1 MPVSYVSDI
10 IKSNPFIQPFDI
22 NLMAKVNGYLQSQFY
37 KNANKLENQIGQL
50 NNADVANE
58 EQRNYLKSKVNNL
71 VLQIDNMGAMNYAD
85 INVSNTLDNY
95 ATGIYTDENVIRG
108 ISSTKMIRAL
118 QSNYQQM
125 KSNPKTMKYYNIGN
139 EAYDNR
145 AVNDY
150 INGGFYAEYNG
161 KTTPALYNGNP
172 WTRLKDAIKQVMP
185 DVTVE
190 FTDAGN
196 PFFIEQRYNKRV
208 DADKVYAAIQ
218 GSIDPDLINQIH
230 IDSWYTMQG
239 LSPDKTKQLYVES
252 VDNKR
257 KQLQGLHDYYT
268 NLATISPEGTLRKK
282 YESDVEDIN
291 TRIKELDVD
300 NTEYNID
307 KKIQTPEGLEEV
319 WAKVYRDGLF
329 DNVIKAM
336 TYNDESGSKL
346 IINQQSIWQAKQL
359 MAASKLAKEK
369 AETDVLQGLGELGYN
384 TQTEEQTKAQNVTL
398 GTYTAKNTELEKENT
413 NEIRE
418 WITELASTDPTYR
431 SLLGSQKQLS
441 GISSQAPVTF
451 SPIVLD
457 AVSALDGKSE
467 TLSLKDLAL
476 AGNIASPSSG
486 GSYSHGPTV
495 EELEKLGINKQQQ
508 EFFQKTSFLIDAAST
523 GKISQERLNDMRF
536 DKKQFISLVNNVRF
550 RNMAVAANSKYVN
563 TVLSQATDNLNLTK
577 EEKAKYKQYLV
588 DISSGVT
595 APYMKVGQGSVQS
608 SPLLMGIGG
617 HGEEYTELT
626 ELGKEIDNIGKKLG
640 ETMGGRS
647 YKIDKE
653 IQKILDNDENR
664 LNYYGSIIANNDAL
678 KKVGI
683 DIGKWVGN
691 SGNPNR
697 PEDLGSVE
705 NIIPTD
711 VRRDETTNQWVIH
724 YQYRD
729 KNNKTQFSN
738 SKTSYVVPPALVAK
752 LGLADRLP
760 HPELEDIL
768 KYQVDTTPLYVYNPV
783 IPNGVFKFDIVR
795 TGNSRNPKSVNL
807 RIYNDDGK
815 VTILKQGY
823 GGRNFR
829 SANEAYSFMENM
841 IKPEIFSAEFNNS
854 REDFFTRIN
863 KPIQ

>member
-50 NNADVANE
+50 SNADVAND

-161 KTTPALYNGNP
+161 KTTPTLYNGNP

-268 NLATISPEGTLRKK
+268 NLATISPEGTLRKQ

-384 TQTEEQTKAQNVTL
+384 TQTEEQAKAQNVTL

-457 AVSALDGKSE
+457 KVSSLDGDSA
-467 TLSLKDLAL
+467 TLSFKDILL
-476 AGNIASPSSG
+476 AGNLPVQNKD
-486 GSYSHGPTV
+486 GSYSHGVTP

-508 EFFQKTSFLIDAAST
+508 EFFQKTTFLVDAAAT
-523 GKISQERLNDMRF
+523 GKISQERLDDMRF
-536 DKKQFISLVNNVRF
+536 NKKEFVSLVNNVKF
-550 RNMAVAANSKYVN
+550 RNMAIDANKGYINS
-563 TVLSQATDNLNLTK
+563 VLSQVVDSKDLTK
-577 EEKAKYKQYLV
+577 EEKAKYKQYLL
-588 DISSGVT
+588 DKENGIT
-595 APYMKVGQGSVQS
+595 APYIKVTNGSVES
-608 SPLLMGIGG
+608 SPLMMGAGG
-617 HGEEYTELT
+617 HGKEYT
-626 ELGKEIDNIGKKLG
+626 GYSKLG
-640 ETMGGRS
+640 E
-647 YKIDKE
+647 E
-653 IQKILDNDENR
+653 IQNIIKKVGATGKEVQEILDNDENR
-664 LNYYGSIIANNDAL
+664 LNYYGAIIGSNDAL
-678 KKVGI
+678 KKAGI
-683 DIGKWVGN
+683 DLTKWVGN

-697 PEDLGSVE
+697 PEDIGSIA

-711 VRRDETTNQWVIH
+711 VRRNENTNQWVIH
-724 YQYRD
+724 YQYTDRNG
-729 KNNKTQFSN
+729 KIKFSDN
-738 SKTSYVVPPALVAK
+738 KTSYVVSPALATT
-752 LGLADRLP
+752 LGLADKLP
-760 HPELEDIL
+760 HPELEDVL
-768 KYQVDTTPLYVYNPV
+768 KYKIDTGPLYMYNDF

-795 TGNSRNPKSVNL
+795 TGNDRNPKSVNL
-807 RIYNDDGK
+807 RIYNDDGN

-823 GGRNFR
+823 GGKNFR
-829 SANEAYSFMENM
+829 SANEAYSFMESM
-841 IKPEIFSAEFNNS
+841 ISPQIFSAEFNNS

-863 KPIQ
+863 KPIR